1 MKKLKVESRKLK
13 VESRKLIAVKIT
25 KVLLAIIFAV
35 FLLPANIISQSFTA
49 TASSTKVGEGEQFEL
64 SFTYTGSEINAI
76 GNFQAPNFKD
86 FLVLS
91 GPNQSSSMQ
100 IINGAVSGSR
110 AFTYYL
116 QPRTIGK
123 FTIGSATI
131 FIKGQA
137 LKSSPLTI
145 EVVKGSSN
153 QQAKKEQ
160 NDQEVST
167 KEIGENVFIRA
178 IIDKNSVYQGEQVTV
193 TYKLFTRL
201 NIQAPQISKLP
212 SYQGFWSEEIE
223 SSNQISFSR
232 ENYEGKLFNV
242 AILKRAALFPTQTGE
257 LSVTPFEL
265 KIPVLIQRKRKSNS
279 PFDDFF
285 NDPFLGRTESVEY
298 TAKSNTV
305 KVNVLP
311 LPQTSLSQF
320 TGAVGNYTLQTSIDK
335 KKVKQNEPITLKVML
350 SGEGN
355 INLLDLPQ
363 LQIPNGFEKYE
374 PKISADVFRG
384 GIISGK
390 KNFELLVIPRVSG
403 TFEIPGLQFSFFNP
417 KKKVYVTVS
426 SSAYPITV
434 EQGSAEYTGGGNGLS
449 KEEIKL
455 LGQDIRFIKTN
466 FSDVT
471 NEKNSSEDSLPL
483 ILTIYSLPLFGLI
496 GFLFWKQKEEKLSG
510 NIMLLKNLRAEK
522 IAKFRLK
529 TASKYLKEK
538 NDTLFFA
545 EISQA
550 IFGYIEDKLSINK
563 ADFTV
568 EASITKLQLN
578 SVEEKII
585 DELKLILEK
594 CEFIRFAP
602 SQNILEDMNLL
613 YNRTASLIASLEENI
628 SAKRELK

>member
-1 MKKLKVESRKLK
+1 MRKLK
-13 VESRKLIAVKIT
+13 VKSKKSKAMTINKALLVIVLAVSLFSAKL
-25 KVLLAIIFAV
+25 F
-35 FLLPANIISQSFTA
+35 SQSFTA
-49 TASSTKVGEGEQFEL
+49 TASSTKVGEGEQFEV
-64 SFTYTGSEINAI
+64 SFTYSGADINAV

-116 QPRTIGK
+116 QPRSMGK
-123 FTIGSATI
+123 FTIGSAAI
-131 FIKGQA
+131 SVKGQT
-137 LKSSPLTI
+137 LKSAPLTI

-153 QQAKKEQ
+153 QQAKKESNNQ
-160 NDQEVST
+160 DVST
-167 KEIGENVFIRA
+167 KEIGDNVFIRA
-178 IIDKNSVYQGEQVTV
+178 IVDKNSVYQGEQVTV
-193 TYKLFTRL
+193 TYKLYTRL
-201 NIQAPQISKLP
+201 NIQSPQISKLP

-223 SSNQISFSR
+223 TSNQISFSR
-232 ENYEGKLFNV
+232 ENYDGKLFNV
-242 AILKRAALFPTQTGE
+242 ATLKRAALFPTQTGE

-285 NDPFLGRTESVEY
+285 NDPFFGRTESVEY

-311 LPQTSLSQF
+311 LPQTSLSSF

-335 KKVKQNEPITLKVML
+335 KNVKQNEPITLKVML

-374 PKISADVFRG
+374 PKISADVSRSG
-384 GIISGK
+384 VISGR

-403 TFEIPGLQFSFFNP
+403 SFEIPALQFSFFNP
-417 KKKVYVTVS
+417 KKKAYMTIS

-466 FSDVT
+466 FNDVT
-471 NEKNSSEDSLPL
+471 DEKNSSENSLAL
-483 ILTIYSLPLFGLI
+483 ILTLYSLPLFGLI

-522 IAKFRLK
+522 IAKARLK

-538 NDTLFFA
+538 NDSLFFT

-550 IFGYIEDKLSINK
+550 IFGYLEDKLSINK

-568 EASITKLQLN
+568 EAAITKLQLSGVDEN
-578 SVEEKII
+578 FI
-585 DELKLILEK
+585 DEMKLILEK

-613 YNRTASLIASLEENI
+613 YNRTASLIASLEERI
-628 SAKRELK
+628 SLKGGLK

>member
-1 MKKLKVESRKLK
+1 MNKLKVESRKLK
-13 VESRKLIAVKIT
+13 AEGRKSDAMAIT
-25 KVLLAIIFAV
+25 KALRVIVLSVLLFA
-35 FLLPANIISQSFTA
+35 ANSYAQSFIA
-49 TASSTKVGEGEQFEL
+49 TASNTKVGEGEQFEV
-64 SFTYTGSEINAI
+64 SFTYSGADINAVA
-76 GNFQAPNFKD
+76 NFQAPNFKD

-91 GPNQSSSMQ
+91 GPNQSSNMQ

-116 QPRTIGK
+116 QPRSMGK
-123 FTIGSATI
+123 FTIGSAAI
-131 FIKGQA
+131 SVKGQT
-137 LKSSPLTI
+137 LKSAPLAI
-145 EVVKGSSN
+145 EVVKGSNN
-153 QQAKKEQ
+153 QQAKKES
-160 NDQEVST
+160 NNQEVST

-178 IIDKNSVYQGEQVTV
+178 IVDKNSVYQGEQVTV
-193 TYKLFTRL
+193 TYKLYTRL

-223 SSNQISFSR
+223 TSNQVSFSR
-232 ENYEGKLFNV
+232 ENYDGKLFNV
-242 AILKRAALFPTQTGE
+242 ATLKKAALFPTQTGE

-285 NDPFLGRTESVEY
+285 DDPFFGRTESVEY

-305 KVNVLP
+305 KVKVIP
-311 LPQTSLSQF
+311 FPQTSLSSF
-320 TGAVGNYTLQTSIDK
+320 NGAVGNYTLLTSIDK
-335 KKVKQNEPITLKVML
+335 KNVKQNEPITVKVVL

-355 INLLDLPQ
+355 INLLDMPEM
-363 LQIPNGFEKYE
+363 QIPNGFEKYE
-374 PKISADVFRG
+374 PKISATVSRG

-390 KNFELLVIPRVSG
+390 KSFELLIIPRVSG
-403 TFEIPGLQFSFFNP
+403 SFEIPPMQLTFFNP
-417 KKKVYVTVS
+417 KKKTYQTAS
-426 SSAYPITV
+426 SPSYNITV
-434 EQGSAEYTGGGNGLS
+434 EQGSAEYTGGGSGLS

-455 LGQDIRFIKTN
+455 LGQDIRFIKTD

-471 NEKNSSEDSLPL
+471 NEKNSSEDSLLL
-483 ILTIYSLPLFGLI
+483 ILTFYTLPLIGLI

-510 NIMLLKNLRAEK
+510 NVMLLRNLRAEK
-522 IAKFRLK
+522 IAKSRLK

-538 NDTLFFA
+538 NDSLFFT

-550 IFGYIEDKLSINK
+550 IFGYLEDKLSISK

-568 EASITKLQLN
+568 ETAITKLQG
-578 SVEEKII
+578 SGVEESFI
-585 DELKLILEK
+585 DEMKLILEK

-613 YNRTASLIASLEENI
+613 YSRTASLIVSLEEKI
-628 SAKRELK
+628 SFKGGLK